1 MISVKRFAANYI
13 ACRSVDRLHYV
24 EVTSGSVLNGV
35 FPLEKELAGTSFL
48 NGVIWVVPAAL
59 GWEVADVWSRLTAI
73 HQQMPDTS
81 VPEMLKVLIGS
92 PVVPAVGEQIAIV
105 EKSKLI
111 PDSSNNEQLAS
122 DQAAVSIED
131 ELPAFIER
139 SKLLPDG
146 INNEQPAAVQ
156 AAVPTLAMLT
166 LPIPGDPVSLFL
178 IRGIRLSAAE
188 FGANNS
194 GGNRYVE
201 RL

>member
-13 ACRSVDRLHYV
+13 ACQSVDRLHYV

-73 HQQMPDTS
+73 HQQMPDAS
-81 VPEMLKVLIGS
+81 VPEMLKELIGS
-92 PVVPAVGEQIAIV
+92 
-105 EKSKLI
+105 
-111 PDSSNNEQLAS
+111 EQLVA
-122 DQAAVSIED
+122 E
-131 ELPAFIER
+131 
-139 SKLLPDG
+139 
-146 INNEQPAAVQ
+146 Q

>member
-73 HQQMPDTS
+73 HQQMPDAS
-81 VPEMLKVLIGS
+81 VPEMLKVLIDTLA
-92 PVVPAVGEQIAIV
+92 VPTVG
-105 EKSKLI
+105 
-111 PDSSNNEQLAS
+111 
-122 DQAAVSIED
+122 
-131 ELPAFIER
+131 ELPAFLESSI
-139 SKLLPDG
+139 LDQDG
-146 INNEQPAAVQ
+146 INNEQATYLPVQ
-156 AAVPTLAMLT
+156 
-166 LPIPGDPVSLFL
+166 GKPVSLFL

-194 GGNRYVE
+194 GSNRYVV

>member
-1 MISVKRFAANYI
+1 MKRFAANYI

-73 HQQMPDTS
+73 HQQMPDAS
-81 VPEMLKVLIGS
+81 VPEMLKVLI
-92 PVVPAVGEQIAIV
+92 
-105 EKSKLI
+105 
-111 PDSSNNEQLAS
+111 SSEQLVA
-122 DQAAVSIED
+122 EG
-131 ELPAFIER
+131 E
-139 SKLLPDG
+139 
-146 INNEQPAAVQ
+146 
-156 AAVPTLAMLT
+156 
-166 LPIPGDPVSLFL
+166 PVSLFL

-188 FGANNS
+188 FGADNS
-194 GGNRYVE
+194 SGNRYVE

>member
-13 ACRSVDRLHYV
+13 ACQSVDRLQYV

-59 GWEVADVWSRLTAI
+59 GWEVADVWSRLTAMH
-73 HQQMPDTS
+73 HQLPDAS
-81 VPEMLKVLIGS
+81 VPEMLKVLIDTLA
-92 PVVPAVGEQIAIV
+92 VPTVG
-105 EKSKLI
+105 
-111 PDSSNNEQLAS
+111 
-122 DQAAVSIED
+122 
-131 ELPAFIER
+131 ELPATY
-139 SKLLPDG
+139 LP
-146 INNEQPAAVQ
+146 VQ
-156 AAVPTLAMLT
+156 
-166 LPIPGDPVSLFL
+166 GKPVSLFL

>member
-13 ACRSVDRLHYV
+13 ACQSVDRLHYV

-73 HQQMPDTS
+73 HHQMPDAS
-81 VPEMLKVLIGS
+81 VPEMLKVLIVS
-92 PVVPAVGEQIAIV
+92 PVETSSTYPTVPAVEELIAIV

-131 ELPAFIER
+131 ELPAFIE
-139 SKLLPDG
+139 SSILDQDG
-146 INNEQPAAVQ
+146 INNEQATYLPVQ
-156 AAVPTLAMLT
+156 
-166 LPIPGDPVSLFL
+166 GKPVSLFL

>member
-1 MISVKRFAANYI
+1 MKRFAANYI
-13 ACRSVDRLHYV
+13 ACQSVERLHYV

-73 HQQMPDTS
+73 HQHMPDAS
-81 VPEMLKVLIGS
+81 VPEMLKVLIDS
-92 PVVPAVGEQIAIV
+92 PVETSSTYPAVPEVGEQIAIV

-146 INNEQPAAVQ
+146 INSEQPVAHP
-156 AAVPTLAMLT
+156 AVPEV
-166 LPIPGDPVSLFL
+166 GEPVSLFL

>member
-1 MISVKRFAANYI
+1 MKRFAANYI
-13 ACRSVDRLHYV
+13 ACQSVDRLHYV

-73 HQQMPDTS
+73 HHQLPEAS
-81 VPEMLKVLIGS
+81 VPEMLKVLIVS
-92 PVVPAVGEQIAIV
+92 PVETSSTYPTVPAVEEQIAIV

-111 PDSSNNEQLAS
+111 QDSSNNEQLAS
-122 DQAAVSIED
+122 NQAAVSIED

-146 INNEQPAAVQ
+146 INSEQPVAHP
-156 AAVPTLAMLT
+156 AVPEV
-166 LPIPGDPVSLFL
+166 GEPVSLFL

-194 GGNRYVE
+194 GSNRYVE

>member
-13 ACRSVDRLHYV
+13 ACQSVERLHYV
-24 EVTSGSVLNGV
+24 EVTCGSVLNGV

-73 HQQMPDTS
+73 HQQMPDAS
-81 VPEMLKVLIGS
+81 VPEMLKVLIDS
-92 PVVPAVGEQIAIV
+92 PVETSSTYPAVPEVGEQIAIV
-105 EKSKLI
+105 EKSKII

-131 ELPAFIER
+131 ELPAFIE
-139 SKLLPDG
+139 SSILDQDG
-146 INNEQPAAVQ
+146 INNEQATYLPVQ
-156 AAVPTLAMLT
+156 
-166 LPIPGDPVSLFL
+166 GKPVSLFL

-194 GGNRYVE
+194 GSNRYVE

>member
-13 ACRSVDRLHYV
+13 ACQSVDRLHYV

-73 HQQMPDTS
+73 HQHMPDAS
-81 VPEMLKVLIGS
+81 VPEMLKVLIDTLA
-92 PVVPAVGEQIAIV
+92 VPTVG
-105 EKSKLI
+105 
-111 PDSSNNEQLAS
+111 
-122 DQAAVSIED
+122 
-131 ELPAFIER
+131 ELPAFLESSI
-139 SKLLPDG
+139 LDQDG
-146 INNEQPAAVQ
+146 INNEQPATYLPVQ
-156 AAVPTLAMLT
+156 
-166 LPIPGDPVSLFL
+166 GKSVSLFL

>member
-13 ACRSVDRLHYV
+13 ACQSVDRLHYV

-73 HQQMPDTS
+73 HQHMPDAS

-92 PVVPAVGEQIAIV
+92 PVETSSTYPAVPEVGEQIAIV

-131 ELPAFIER
+131 ELPAFLESSI
-139 SKLLPDG
+139 LDQDG
-146 INNEQPAAVQ
+146 INNEQATYLPVQ
-156 AAVPTLAMLT
+156 
-166 LPIPGDPVSLFL
+166 GKPVSLFL

>member
-1 MISVKRFAANYI
+1 MKRFAANYI
-13 ACRSVDRLHYV
+13 ACQSVERLHYV

-73 HQQMPDTS
+73 HQHMPDAS
-81 VPEMLKVLIGS
+81 VPEMLKVLLGS
-92 PVVPAVGEQIAIV
+92 PVETSSTYTAVPEVGEQIAIV

-111 PDSSNNEQLAS
+111 QDSSNNEQLAS

-139 SKLLPDG
+139 SKLLPNG
-146 INNEQPAAVQ
+146 INSEQPVAHP
-156 AAVPTLAMLT
+156 AVPAV
-166 LPIPGDPVSLFL
+166 GDPVSLFL

>member
-13 ACRSVDRLHYV
+13 ACQSVDRLHYV

-73 HQQMPDTS
+73 HQHMPDAS
-81 VPEMLKVLIGS
+81 VPEMLKVLIDS
-92 PVVPAVGEQIAIV
+92 PVETSSTYPAVPEVGEQIAIV

-111 PDSSNNEQLAS
+111 PDGINYEQLAS
-122 DQAAVSIED
+122 NQAAVSIED
-131 ELPAFIER
+131 ELPAFIE
-139 SKLLPDG
+139 SSILDQDG
-146 INNEQPAAVQ
+146 INNEQATYLPVQ
-156 AAVPTLAMLT
+156 
-166 LPIPGDPVSLFL
+166 GKPVSLFL

-194 GGNRYVE
+194 GSNRYVE

>member
-1 MISVKRFAANYI
+1 MKRFAANYI
-13 ACRSVDRLHYV
+13 ACQSVDRLHYV

-73 HQQMPDTS
+73 HQQMPDAS
-81 VPEMLKVLIGS
+81 VPEMLKVLIVS
-92 PVVPAVGEQIAIV
+92 PVETSSTYSTVPAVEEQIAIV

-111 PDSSNNEQLAS
+111 QDSSNNEQLAS
-122 DQAAVSIED
+122 NQAAVSIED

-146 INNEQPAAVQ
+146 INSEQPVAHP
-156 AAVPTLAMLT
+156 AVPAV
-166 LPIPGDPVSLFL
+166 GDPVSLFL

>member
-24 EVTSGSVLNGV
+24 EVTCGSVLNGV

-73 HQQMPDTS
+73 HQQMPDAS
-81 VPEMLKVLIGS
+81 VPEMLKVLIDTLA
-92 PVVPAVGEQIAIV
+92 VPTVG
-105 EKSKLI
+105 
-111 PDSSNNEQLAS
+111 
-122 DQAAVSIED
+122 
-131 ELPAFIER
+131 ELPAFLESSI
-139 SKLLPDG
+139 LDQDG
-146 INNEQPAAVQ
+146 INNEQPATYLPVQ
-156 AAVPTLAMLT
+156 
-166 LPIPGDPVSLFL
+166 GKPVSLFL

>member
-13 ACRSVDRLHYV
+13 ACQSVDRLHYV

-81 VPEMLKVLIGS
+81 VPEMLKVLIDTLA
-92 PVVPAVGEQIAIV
+92 VPTVG
-105 EKSKLI
+105 
-111 PDSSNNEQLAS
+111 
-122 DQAAVSIED
+122 
-131 ELPAFIER
+131 ELPAFIE
-139 SKLLPDG
+139 SSILDQDG
-146 INNEQPAAVQ
+146 INNEQATYLPVQ
-156 AAVPTLAMLT
+156 
-166 LPIPGDPVSLFL
+166 GKPVSLFL

>member
-13 ACRSVDRLHYV
+13 ACQSVERLHYV
-24 EVTSGSVLNGV
+24 EVTCGSVLNGV

-73 HQQMPDTS
+73 HQHMPDAS
-81 VPEMLKVLIGS
+81 VPEMLKVLIDS
-92 PVVPAVGEQIAIV
+92 PVETSSTYPAVPEVGEQIAIV

-131 ELPAFIER
+131 ELPAFLESSI
-139 SKLLPDG
+139 LDQDG
-146 INNEQPAAVQ
+146 INNEQATYLPVQ
-156 AAVPTLAMLT
+156 
-166 LPIPGDPVSLFL
+166 GKPVSLFL

>member
-24 EVTSGSVLNGV
+24 EVTSESVLNGV

-73 HQQMPDTS
+73 HQHMPDAS
-81 VPEMLKVLIGS
+81 VPEMLKVLIDTLA
-92 PVVPAVGEQIAIV
+92 VPTVG
-105 EKSKLI
+105 
-111 PDSSNNEQLAS
+111 
-122 DQAAVSIED
+122 
-131 ELPAFIER
+131 ELPAFLESSI
-139 SKLLPDG
+139 LDQDG
-146 INNEQPAAVQ
+146 INNEQATYLPVQ
-156 AAVPTLAMLT
+156 
-166 LPIPGDPVSLFL
+166 GKPVSLFL

>member
-73 HQQMPDTS
+73 HHQMPDAS
-81 VPEMLKVLIGS
+81 VPEMLKVLIVS
-92 PVVPAVGEQIAIV
+92 PVETSSTYPAVPAVGEQIAIV

-131 ELPAFIER
+131 ELPAFLESSI
-139 SKLLPDG
+139 LDQDG
-146 INNEQPAAVQ
+146 INNEQATYLPVQ
-156 AAVPTLAMLT
+156 
-166 LPIPGDPVSLFL
+166 GKPVSLFL

>member
-1 MISVKRFAANYI
+1 M
-13 ACRSVDRLHYV
+13 

-48 NGVIWVVPAAL
+48 NGVIWVVPAGL
-59 GWEVADVWSRLTAI
+59 GWEVADVWSRLTVI
-73 HQQMPDTS
+73 HQQMPDAS
-81 VPEMLKVLIGS
+81 VPEMLKELIGS

-166 LPIPGDPVSLFL
+166 LPIPGEPVSLFL

>member
-13 ACRSVDRLHYV
+13 ACQSVDRLHYV

-73 HQQMPDTS
+73 HQQMPDAS
-81 VPEMLKVLIGS
+81 VPEMLKVLIVS
-92 PVVPAVGEQIAIV
+92 PVETSSTYPAVPEVGEQIAIV

-111 PDSSNNEQLAS
+111 QDSSNNEQLAS

-131 ELPAFIER
+131 ELPAFIE
-139 SKLLPDG
+139 SSILDQDG
-146 INNEQPAAVQ
+146 INNEQATYLPVQ
-156 AAVPTLAMLT
+156 
-166 LPIPGDPVSLFL
+166 GKPVSLFL

-194 GGNRYVE
+194 GSNRYVE

>member
-13 ACRSVDRLHYV
+13 ACQSVERLHYV
-24 EVTSGSVLNGV
+24 EVTCGSVLNGV

-73 HQQMPDTS
+73 HHQLPDAS
-81 VPEMLKVLIGS
+81 VPEMLKVLIDTLA
-92 PVVPAVGEQIAIV
+92 VPTVG
-105 EKSKLI
+105 K
-111 PDSSNNEQLAS
+111 
-122 DQAAVSIED
+122 
-131 ELPAFIER
+131 LPAFLESSI
-139 SKLLPDG
+139 LDQDG
-146 INNEQPAAVQ
+146 INNEQATYLPVQ
-156 AAVPTLAMLT
+156 
-166 LPIPGDPVSLFL
+166 GKPVSLFL

-194 GGNRYVE
+194 GSNRYVE

>member
-1 MISVKRFAANYI
+1 MKRFAANYI
-13 ACRSVDRLHYV
+13 ACQSVERLHYV

-73 HQQMPDTS
+73 HQQMPDAS
-81 VPEMLKVLIGS
+81 VPEMLKVLI
-92 PVVPAVGEQIAIV
+92 
-105 EKSKLI
+105 
-111 PDSSNNEQLAS
+111 SSEQLVA
-122 DQAAVSIED
+122 EG
-131 ELPAFIER
+131 E
-139 SKLLPDG
+139 
-146 INNEQPAAVQ
+146 
-156 AAVPTLAMLT
+156 
-166 LPIPGDPVSLFL
+166 PVSLFL

>member
-1 MISVKRFAANYI
+1 MKRFAANYI
-13 ACRSVDRLHYV
+13 ACQSVERLHYV

-73 HQQMPDTS
+73 HHQMPDAS
-81 VPEMLKVLIGS
+81 VPEMLKVLIDS
-92 PVVPAVGEQIAIV
+92 PVETSSTYPAVPEVGEQIAIV

-131 ELPAFIER
+131 ELPAFIE
-139 SKLLPDG
+139 SSILDQDG
-146 INNEQPAAVQ
+146 INNEQATYLPVQ
-156 AAVPTLAMLT
+156 
-166 LPIPGDPVSLFL
+166 GKPVSLFL

>member
-13 ACRSVDRLHYV
+13 ACQSVERLHYV

-59 GWEVADVWSRLTAI
+59 GWEVADVWSRLTVI
-73 HQQMPDTS
+73 HQHMPDAS
-81 VPEMLKVLIGS
+81 VPEMLKVLIDTLA
-92 PVVPAVGEQIAIV
+92 VPAVGE
-105 EKSKLI
+105 
-111 PDSSNNEQLAS
+111 
-122 DQAAVSIED
+122 
-131 ELPAFIER
+131 
-139 SKLLPDG
+139 
-146 INNEQPAAVQ
+146 
-156 AAVPTLAMLT
+156 
-166 LPIPGDPVSLFL
+166 PVSLFL

-194 GGNRYVE
+194 GSNRYVE

>member
-1 MISVKRFAANYI
+1 MKRFAANYI

-24 EVTSGSVLNGV
+24 EVTCGSVLNGV

-73 HQQMPDTS
+73 HQQMPDAS
-81 VPEMLKVLIGS
+81 VPEMLKVLIDS
-92 PVVPAVGEQIAIV
+92 PVETSSTYPAVPAVGE
-105 EKSKLI
+105 
-111 PDSSNNEQLAS
+111 
-122 DQAAVSIED
+122 
-131 ELPAFIER
+131 
-139 SKLLPDG
+139 
-146 INNEQPAAVQ
+146 
-156 AAVPTLAMLT
+156 
-166 LPIPGDPVSLFL
+166 PVSLFL

>member
-13 ACRSVDRLHYV
+13 ACQSVDRLHYV

-73 HQQMPDTS
+73 HQQMPDAS
-81 VPEMLKVLIGS
+81 VPEMLKVLIDTLA
-92 PVVPAVGEQIAIV
+92 VPEVGEQIAIV

-111 PDSSNNEQLAS
+111 PD
-122 DQAAVSIED
+122 
-131 ELPAFIER
+131 
-139 SKLLPDG
+139 G
-146 INNEQPAAVQ
+146 INYEQPVTVQ
-156 AAVPTLAMLT
+156 AAVPTLTMLT
-166 LPIPGDPVSLFL
+166 PAETEGALPATYQALTGKPVSLFL

>member
-13 ACRSVDRLHYV
+13 ACQSVDRLHYV

-73 HQQMPDTS
+73 HHQMPDAS
-81 VPEMLKVLIGS
+81 VPEMLKVLI
-92 PVVPAVGEQIAIV
+92 
-105 EKSKLI
+105 
-111 PDSSNNEQLAS
+111 SSEQLVA
-122 DQAAVSIED
+122 EG
-131 ELPAFIER
+131 E
-139 SKLLPDG
+139 
-146 INNEQPAAVQ
+146 
-156 AAVPTLAMLT
+156 
-166 LPIPGDPVSLFL
+166 PVSLFL

-194 GGNRYVE
+194 GSNRYVE

>member
-13 ACRSVDRLHYV
+13 ACQSVERLHYV

-73 HQQMPDTS
+73 HQQMPDAS
-81 VPEMLKVLIGS
+81 VPEMLKELIGS

-131 ELPAFIER
+131 ELPAFLESSI
-139 SKLLPDG
+139 SDQDG
-146 INNEQPAAVQ
+146 VNNEQPATYLPVQ
-156 AAVPTLAMLT
+156 
-166 LPIPGDPVSLFL
+166 GEPVSLFL

-194 GGNRYVE
+194 GSNRYVE

>member
-13 ACRSVDRLHYV
+13 ACQSVDRLHYV
-24 EVTSGSVLNGV
+24 EVTFGSVLNGV
-35 FPLEKELAGTSFL
+35 FPLVKELAGTSFL

-59 GWEVADVWSRLTAI
+59 GWEVADVWSRLTVI
-73 HQQMPDTS
+73 HQQMPDAS

-92 PVVPAVGEQIAIV
+92 PVETSSTYPAVPAVGE
-105 EKSKLI
+105 
-111 PDSSNNEQLAS
+111 
-122 DQAAVSIED
+122 
-131 ELPAFIER
+131 
-139 SKLLPDG
+139 
-146 INNEQPAAVQ
+146 
-156 AAVPTLAMLT
+156 
-166 LPIPGDPVSLFL
+166 PVSLFL

>member
-13 ACRSVDRLHYV
+13 ACQSVDRLHYV

-73 HQQMPDTS
+73 HQQMPDAS
-81 VPEMLKVLIGS
+81 VPEMLKVLI
-92 PVVPAVGEQIAIV
+92 
-105 EKSKLI
+105 
-111 PDSSNNEQLAS
+111 SSEQLVA
-122 DQAAVSIED
+122 EG
-131 ELPAFIER
+131 E
-139 SKLLPDG
+139 
-146 INNEQPAAVQ
+146 
-156 AAVPTLAMLT
+156 
-166 LPIPGDPVSLFL
+166 PVSLFL

-188 FGANNS
+188 FGTDNS

>member
-73 HQQMPDTS
+73 HQQMPDAS
-81 VPEMLKVLIGS
+81 VPEMLKVLIVS
-92 PVVPAVGEQIAIV
+92 PVETSSTYPAVPEVGEQIAIV

-131 ELPAFIER
+131 ELPAFIE
-139 SKLLPDG
+139 SSILDQDG
-146 INNEQPAAVQ
+146 INNEQATYLPVQ
-156 AAVPTLAMLT
+156 
-166 LPIPGDPVSLFL
+166 GKPVSLFL

>member
-13 ACRSVDRLHYV
+13 ACQSVERLHYV

-73 HQQMPDTS
+73 HHQMPDAS
-81 VPEMLKVLIGS
+81 VPEMLKVLI
-92 PVVPAVGEQIAIV
+92 
-105 EKSKLI
+105 
-111 PDSSNNEQLAS
+111 SSEQLVA
-122 DQAAVSIED
+122 EG
-131 ELPAFIER
+131 E
-139 SKLLPDG
+139 
-146 INNEQPAAVQ
+146 
-156 AAVPTLAMLT
+156 
-166 LPIPGDPVSLFL
+166 PVSLFL

>member
-13 ACRSVDRLHYV
+13 ACQSVERLHYV

-73 HQQMPDTS
+73 HHQMPDAS

-92 PVVPAVGEQIAIV
+92 PVETSSTYTAVPEVGEQIAIV

-131 ELPAFIER
+131 ELPAFIE
-139 SKLLPDG
+139 SSILDQDG
-146 INNEQPAAVQ
+146 INNEQATYLPVQ
-156 AAVPTLAMLT
+156 
-166 LPIPGDPVSLFL
+166 GKPVSLFL

>member
-13 ACRSVDRLHYV
+13 ACQSVDRLHYV
-24 EVTSGSVLNGV
+24 EVTCGSVLNGV

-73 HQQMPDTS
+73 HQQMPDAS
-81 VPEMLKVLIGS
+81 VPEMLKVLI
-92 PVVPAVGEQIAIV
+92 
-105 EKSKLI
+105 
-111 PDSSNNEQLAS
+111 SSEQLVA
-122 DQAAVSIED
+122 EG
-131 ELPAFIER
+131 E
-139 SKLLPDG
+139 
-146 INNEQPAAVQ
+146 
-156 AAVPTLAMLT
+156 
-166 LPIPGDPVSLFL
+166 PVSLFL

>member
-13 ACRSVDRLHYV
+13 ACQSVDRLHYV

-73 HQQMPDTS
+73 HQQMPDAS

-92 PVVPAVGEQIAIV
+92 PVETSSTYPAVPEVGE
-105 EKSKLI
+105 
-111 PDSSNNEQLAS
+111 
-122 DQAAVSIED
+122 
-131 ELPAFIER
+131 
-139 SKLLPDG
+139 
-146 INNEQPAAVQ
+146 
-156 AAVPTLAMLT
+156 
-166 LPIPGDPVSLFL
+166 PVSLFL

-188 FGANNS
+188 FGTDNS

>member
-1 MISVKRFAANYI
+1 MKRFAANYI
-13 ACRSVDRLHYV
+13 ACRSVERLHYV

-73 HQQMPDTS
+73 RQHMPDAS
-81 VPEMLKVLIGS
+81 VPEMLKVLIDTLA
-92 PVVPAVGEQIAIV
+92 VPTVG
-105 EKSKLI
+105 
-111 PDSSNNEQLAS
+111 
-122 DQAAVSIED
+122 
-131 ELPAFIER
+131 ELPAFLESSI
-139 SKLLPDG
+139 LDQDG
-146 INNEQPAAVQ
+146 INNEQATYLPVQ
-156 AAVPTLAMLT
+156 
-166 LPIPGDPVSLFL
+166 GKPVSLFL

-194 GGNRYVE
+194 GSNRYVE

>member
-73 HQQMPDTS
+73 HQQMPDAS
-81 VPEMLKVLIGS
+81 VPEMLKVLI
-92 PVVPAVGEQIAIV
+92 
-105 EKSKLI
+105 
-111 PDSSNNEQLAS
+111 SSEQLVA
-122 DQAAVSIED
+122 EG
-131 ELPAFIER
+131 E
-139 SKLLPDG
+139 
-146 INNEQPAAVQ
+146 
-156 AAVPTLAMLT
+156 
-166 LPIPGDPVSLFL
+166 PVSLFL

-194 GGNRYVE
+194 GSNRYVE

>member
-13 ACRSVDRLHYV
+13 ACQSVDRLHYV

-73 HQQMPDTS
+73 HQHMPDAS
-81 VPEMLKVLIGS
+81 VPEMLKVLIDS
-92 PVVPAVGEQIAIV
+92 PVETSSTYPAVPEVGEQIAIV

-131 ELPAFIER
+131 ELPAFLESSI
-139 SKLLPDG
+139 LDQDG
-146 INNEQPAAVQ
+146 INNEQATYLPVQ
-156 AAVPTLAMLT
+156 
-166 LPIPGDPVSLFL
+166 GKPVSLFL